1 MAMNLDHEDL
11 NRLIEKITSS
21 DIQEFSLE
29 GEDFKL
35 EIKRNLSDQNQVIN
49 NSVLFWSLLSCLL
62 AQFFKIIFNF
72 FSTGEIKFR
81 IMFETGGMP
90 SSHSAL
96 ITGATSGI
104 GYELGFDSS
113 IFALAVAVALIVMYD
128 ASGVRKSAG
137 IQAAEINKL
146 SKKLDPQSELLLKE
160 TLGHTKIEVMVGS
173 FLGPLITLPGM
184 FFLGSP
190 LKIFNL
196 IIN

>member
-1 MAMNLDHEDL
+1 M
-11 NRLIEKITSS
+11 S
-21 DIQEFSLE
+21 DFFAL
-29 GEDFKL
+29 F
-35 EIKRNLSDQNQVIN
+35 N

-72 FSTGEIKFR
+72 FSTGKIKFG
-81 IMFETGGMP
+81 IIFETGGMP

-104 GYELGFDSS
+104 GFELGFDSS
-113 IFALAVAVALIVMYD
+113 IFALAVAISLIVMYD

-137 IQAAEINKL
+137 AQAAEINKL
-146 SKKLDPQSELLLKE
+146 SKKLDPKSEVILKE

-173 FLGPLITLPGM
+173 CLGPLITLPGM

-190 LKIFNL
+190 LKILEL

>member
-1 MAMNLDHEDL
+1 M
-11 NRLIEKITSS
+11 S
-21 DIQEFSLE
+21 EFSS
-29 GEDFKL
+29 FF
-35 EIKRNLSDQNQVIN
+35 N

-62 AQFFKIIFNF
+62 AQSFKIVFNF
-72 FSTGEIKFR
+72 FSTGKIRFG

-96 ITGATSGI
+96 ITGAASGV

-113 IFALAVAVALIVMYD
+113 IFALSVAIALIVMYD

-146 SKKLDPQSELLLKE
+146 SKKLDPQSDELLLKE

-173 FLGPLITLPGM
+173 LLGPLITLPGI

-190 LKIFNL
+190 LKIFDL

>member
-1 MAMNLDHEDL
+1 M
-11 NRLIEKITSS
+11 S
-21 DIQEFSLE
+21 EF
-29 GEDFKL
+29 FAFF
-35 EIKRNLSDQNQVIN
+35 N

-62 AQFFKIIFNF
+62 AQFFKVIFNF
-72 FSTGEIKFR
+72 FSTGEVRFR

-96 ITGATSGI
+96 ITGVASGM
-104 GYELGFDSS
+104 GFELGFDSS
-113 IFALAVAVALIVMYD
+113 IFALSVAIALIVMYD

-137 IQAAEINKL
+137 VQAAEINKL
-146 SKKLDPQSELLLKE
+146 TKKLDPQSEVLLKE
-160 TLGHTKIEVMVGS
+160 TLGHTKIEVLVGS

-190 LKIFNL
+190 FKIFSL

>member
-1 MAMNLDHEDL
+1 M
-11 NRLIEKITSS
+11 S
-21 DIQEFSLE
+21 EFFS
-29 GEDFKL
+29 FF
-35 EIKRNLSDQNQVIN
+35 N

-62 AQFFKIIFNF
+62 AQFFKIVFNF
-72 FSTGEIKFR
+72 FSTGNIRFG

-104 GYELGFDSS
+104 GFQLGFDSP
-113 IFALAVAVALIVMYD
+113 IFALAVAVSLIVMYD

-146 SKKLDPQSELLLKE
+146 SKKLNNNSHVDLKE

-190 LKIFNL
+190 LKIFDL

>member
-1 MAMNLDHEDL
+1 M
-11 NRLIEKITSS
+11 S
-21 DIQEFSLE
+21 DF
-29 GEDFKL
+29 F
-35 EIKRNLSDQNQVIN
+35 VFFN
-49 NSVLFWSLLSCLL
+49 NSVFFWSLLSCLL

-72 FSTGEIKFR
+72 FSTGEIRFE

-96 ITGATSGI
+96 ITGAASGI
-104 GYELGFDSS
+104 GFELGFDSP
-113 IFALAVAVALIVMYD
+113 IFALSFAIALIVMYD

-137 IQAAEINKL
+137 IQAAEINNL
-146 SKKLDPQSELLLKE
+146 SKRLDPKSEVNLKE
-160 TLGHTKIEVMVGS
+160 TLGHTKFEVLVGS
-173 FLGPLITLPGM
+173 LLGPLITLPGI

>member
-1 MAMNLDHEDL
+1 MY
-11 NRLIEKITSS
+11 
-21 DIQEFSLE
+21 
-29 GEDFKL
+29 DFFDFL
-35 EIKRNLSDQNQVIN
+35 N
-49 NSVLFWSLLSCLL
+49 NSVLFWSLLSCLI
-62 AQFFKIIFNF
+62 AQFLKILFNS
-72 FSTGEIKFR
+72 FSTGEIRFG
-81 IMFETGGMP
+81 IIFETGGMP

-96 ITGATSGI
+96 ITGAASGI
-104 GYELGFDSS
+104 GFEIGFDSS
-113 IFALAVAVALIVMYD
+113 IFALAVAIALIVMYD

-146 SKKLDPQSELLLKE
+146 SKKLNPKSEIHLKE

-190 LKIFNL
+190 LKIFDL

>member
-1 MAMNLDHEDL
+1 M
-11 NRLIEKITSS
+11 S
-21 DIQEFSLE
+21 EFSSFL
-29 GEDFKL
+29 D
-35 EIKRNLSDQNQVIN
+35 
-49 NSVLFWSLLSCLL
+49 NSVLFWSLLSCLI

-72 FSTGEIKFR
+72 FSTGKIKFG

-104 GYELGFDSS
+104 GFQLGFDSP
-113 IFALAVAVALIVMYD
+113 IFALAIAVSLIVMYD

-146 SKKLDPQSELLLKE
+146 SKNIDPKSQTDLKE
-160 TLGHTKIEVMVGS
+160 TLGHTKFEVIVGS

-184 FFLGSP
+184 VFIGSP
-190 LKIFNL
+190 LH
-196 IIN
+196 IIDLVLN

>member
-1 MAMNLDHEDL
+1 MSDFSAFLD
-11 NRLIEKITSS
+11 
-21 DIQEFSLE
+21 
-29 GEDFKL
+29 
-35 EIKRNLSDQNQVIN
+35 

-72 FSTGEIKFR
+72 FSTGKIRFG

-104 GYELGFDSS
+104 GFQLGFDNP
-113 IFALAVAVALIVMYD
+113 IFALAIAVSLIVMYD
-128 ASGVRKSAG
+128 ASGVRKSVG

-146 SKKLDPQSELLLKE
+146 SRKLNNSQVDLKE
-160 TLGHTKIEVMVGS
+160 TLGHTKIEVLVGS
-173 FLGPLITLPGM
+173 VLGPLITLPGM

>member
-1 MAMNLDHEDL
+1 M
-11 NRLIEKITSS
+11 S
-21 DIQEFSLE
+21 EFSAFF
-29 GEDFKL
+29 D
-35 EIKRNLSDQNQVIN
+35 
-49 NSVLFWSLLSCLL
+49 NSVLLWSLLSCLF
-62 AQFFKIIFNF
+62 AQFFKIIFNY
-72 FSTGEIKFR
+72 FSTGKIRFG

-104 GYELGFDSS
+104 GFQLGFDSP
-113 IFALAVAVALIVMYD
+113 IFALAIAVSLIVMYD

-146 SKKLDPQSELLLKE
+146 SKKLDPKSELFLKE
-160 TLGHTKIEVMVGS
+160 TLGHTKIEVMVGG

>member
-1 MAMNLDHEDL
+1 M
-11 NRLIEKITSS
+11 S
-21 DIQEFSLE
+21 EF
-29 GEDFKL
+29 FTFF
-35 EIKRNLSDQNQVIN
+35 N
-49 NSVLFWSLLSCLL
+49 NAVLFWSLLSCLL
-62 AQFFKIIFNF
+62 AQFFKIVFNF
-72 FSTGEIKFR
+72 FSTGEIRFG

-96 ITGATSGI
+96 ITGAASGV

-113 IFALAVAVALIVMYD
+113 IFALSVAVALIVMYD

-137 IQAAEINKL
+137 VQAAEINKL
-146 SKKLDPQSELLLKE
+146 SKKLDPKTELFLKE
-160 TLGHTKIEVMVGS
+160 TLGHTKIEVIVGS
-173 FLGPLITLPGM
+173 FLGPLITLTGM

>member
-1 MAMNLDHEDL
+1 M
-11 NRLIEKITSS
+11 S
-21 DIQEFSLE
+21 EF
-29 GEDFKL
+29 F
-35 EIKRNLSDQNQVIN
+35 VFFN

-72 FSTGEIKFR
+72 FSTREIRFG

-96 ITGATSGI
+96 ITGAASGI
-104 GYELGFDSS
+104 GCELGFDSPV
-113 IFALAVAVALIVMYD
+113 FALSVALALIVMYD

-137 IQAAEINKL
+137 IQAAEINNL
-146 SKKLDPQSELLLKE
+146 SKKLDPKSELNLKE
-160 TLGHTKIEVMVGS
+160 TLGHTKFEVLVGS
-173 FLGPLITLPGM
+173 LLGPLITLPGI

-190 LKIFNL
+190 IQIFDL

>member
-1 MAMNLDHEDL
+1 MSNFFTLFD
-11 NRLIEKITSS
+11 
-21 DIQEFSLE
+21 
-29 GEDFKL
+29 
-35 EIKRNLSDQNQVIN
+35 
-49 NSVLFWSLLSCLL
+49 NSVLFWSILSCLL
-62 AQFFKIIFNF
+62 AQFFKVIFNLF
-72 FSTGEIKFR
+72 ITGKIRFG

-96 ITGATSGI
+96 ITGAASGI

-137 IQAAEINKL
+137 FQAAEINKL
-146 SKKLDPQSELLLKE
+146 SKKLDPQSEVFLKE

-173 FLGPLITLPGM
+173 LLGPLITLPGM

-190 LKIFNL
+190 IKIYDF